1 MIPLI
6 LADDFSGACDA
17 AARAAVHGYSA
28 AALLAPPIEIPGADL
43 IAISTESRHL
53 SADAAR
59 AVIRSLAPCL
69 SSRTLYKKIDSTLR
83 GPWIDEVDELLS
95 ITDFSQ
101 AVVCPAFP
109 ALGRTVRNGWL
120 WIGDQ
125 PFQQIVC
132 PFTVRDAITEEDL
145 ARVASEICSS
155 ILPVGSAGLARHF
168 FAPSLDCPFAPS
180 LAQSPSRPIALSP
193 SRLFAQSPPRP
204 VAPSPSRPLGA
215 SFPWLVL
222 VGSDHPA
229 SRAQLDV
236 LTESRLENILINPD
250 SSPDTL
256 AGVFAT
262 GGETAAR
269 FLRASDAQG
278 ITGLHELLPGIPAGL
293 ILGGGYNGVF
303 MITKAG
309 GFGAPDAILRAIQL
323 AKGA

>member
-43 IAISTESRHL
+43 IALSTESRHL

-95 ITDFSQ
+95 VTDFSQ

-125 PFQQIVC
+125 PLQHIVC

-180 LAQSPSRPIALSP
+180 LAQSPSRPVASSP
-193 SRLFAQSPPRP
+193 SRT
-204 VAPSPSRPLGA
+204 LGG
-215 SFPWLVL
+215 SLPWLVL

-236 LTESRLENILINPD
+236 LTESRRENILINPD

-269 FLRASDAQG
+269 FLRASDARG
-278 ITGLHELLPGIPAGL
+278 ITGLHELLPGIPAGF
-293 ILGGGYNGVF
+293 ISGGRYNGVF
-303 MITKAG
+303 IITKAG

-323 AKGA
+323 AKGS